1 MVSACDPERCPLF
14 QRFGGANPVD
24 IRARNSLGG
33 GLALVVNT
41 LFGVII
47 FTHVLK
53 PLTLRNENRSLAANW
68 AIFAMCLWLMILS
81 MPSVLLTFAMPPT
94 CPLGLD
100 ARRERMGD
108 GGNGVGYDQ

>member
-1 MVSACDPERCPLF
+1 
-14 QRFGGANPVD
+14 
-24 IRARNSLGG
+24 
-33 GLALVVNT
+33 
-41 LFGVII
+41 
-47 FTHVLK
+47 
-53 PLTLRNENRSLAANW
+53 
-68 AIFAMCLWLMILS
+68 MCLWLMILS